1 MPCALHFSFVWKLLS
16 SVSQEGPGNCCPK
29 SFIQHS
35 VVCPSSL
42 IILSLLLQLSSPHF
56 TLSVSKLKHFKMSY
70 SSSGSYRHWPLYVLR
85 NKRQKQRKKLQV
97 NRFSKYKMAWML
109 SCRNT
114 ILLFLKF
121 MEILHLPSL

>member
-1 MPCALHFSFVWKLLS
+1 MHLHFSFVWKLLS

-35 VVCPSSL
+35 YSICPSSL
-42 IILSLLLQLSSPHF
+42 VILSLLLQLSSPCF
-56 TLSVSKLKHFKMSY
+56 TLSESNLKHFKMSH
-70 SSSGSYRHWPLYVLR
+70 SSSGSYWHWPLYVLR
-85 NKRQKQRKKLQV
+85 NRRQEQIKKLQV